1 MTTWA
6 IATVIVLAGL
16 AATLVA
22 LFSGGFSQARGPRE
36 PDWLVPSPVE
46 VRRARFPISWRG
58 YDPGHVD
65 VYLDALA
72 AAYEELYF
80 AAGPSAAARARE
92 RLALRLGRVTAQAP
106 SPEPTEPTPE
116 PTEPTPGPDEVNGE
130 PTSPGS
136 DPPEPPSSGS

>member
-6 IATVIVLAGL
+6 IATIIVLAGL

-22 LFSGGFSQARGPRE
+22 LFTGGFSQARGPRE

-46 VRRARFPISWRG
+46 VRRARFPVSWRG

-80 AAGPSAAARARE
+80 AAGPTAAARARE
-92 RLALRLGRVTAQAP
+92 RLALRLGRVSAQAP
-106 SPEPTEPTPE
+106 TRTPAPEPDQ
-116 PTEPTPGPDEVNGE
+116 GVDDE
-130 PTSPGS
+130 PTSPEGHP
-136 DPPEPPSSGS
+136 DG

>member
-22 LFSGGFSQARGPRE
+22 LFTGGSSQARGPRE
-36 PDWLVPSPVE
+36 PDWLVPSPVD

-58 YDPGHVD
+58 YDPAHVD

-80 AAGPSAAARARE
+80 AAGPTAAARARE
-92 RLALRLGRVTAQAP
+92 RLALRLGRVTDQAP
-106 SPEPTEPTPE
+106 ARTTAQDPEQTV
-116 PTEPTPGPDEVNGE
+116 GDE
-130 PTSPGS
+130 PTSHEADPS
-136 DPPEPPSSGS
+136 DPPSSGS

>member
-6 IATVIVLAGL
+6 IAGVIVFAGL
-16 AATLVA
+16 VATLVA
-22 LFSGGFSQARGPRE
+22 LFTGGHSEVRGPRE
-36 PDWLVPSPVE
+36 PDWLVPSPVD

-58 YDPGHVD
+58 YDPAHVD

-92 RLALRLGRVTAQAP
+92 RLALRLGRVTGQ
-106 SPEPTEPTPE
+106 TPE
-116 PTEPTPGPDEVNGE
+116 PAEAAPEPESRSGADASGATD
-130 PTSPGS
+130 
-136 DPPEPPSSGS
+136 PPSSGSSD

>member
-6 IATVIVLAGL
+6 IATIIVLAGL

-22 LFSGGFSQARGPRE
+22 LFTGGFSQARGPRE

-46 VRRARFPISWRG
+46 VRRARFPVSWRG

-80 AAGPSAAARARE
+80 AAGPTAAARARE
-92 RLALRLGRVTAQAP
+92 RLALRLGRVSGQAP
-106 SPEPTEPTPE
+106 TRTPAPEPDQ
-116 PTEPTPGPDEVNGE
+116 GVDDE
-130 PTSPGS
+130 PTSPEGHPS
-136 DPPEPPSSGS
+136 DPTSSGS

>member
-6 IATVIVLAGL
+6 IATIIVLAGL

-22 LFSGGFSQARGPRE
+22 LFTGGFSQARGPRE

-46 VRRARFPISWRG
+46 VRRARFPVSWRG

-80 AAGPSAAARARE
+80 AAGPTAAARARE
-92 RLALRLGRVTAQAP
+92 RLALRLGRVTARAP
-106 SPEPTEPTPE
+106 TRTPAPELDQ
-116 PTEPTPGPDEVNGE
+116 GVDDE
-130 PTSPGS
+130 PTSPEGHR
-136 DPPEPPSSGS
+136 GG